1 MHPKMHLME
10 CLHVSS
16 CKADLYSWN
25 YVLLAKAELNTE
37 NIFSHYISQHR
48 CLVSDSHVETL
59 DNRKYLI
66 KIKPTS
72 LRKDFIFYWH
82 LVYDRK
88 NDLNIYAL
96 CEFYIYMEI
105 KLKSLPKAF
114 IYACYFLN
122 AWAYQPLLHAT
133 LLNTPITPPPLT
145 RMDRNALCSSGG
157 MKQSSPWRH
166 THHATHGSSQTS
178 VVSSCF
184 SARFQTDV
192 FAMSTVTKAEMSFHL
207 CGVSCTQEDTC

>member
-1 MHPKMHLME
+1 MIVEKRKRRRQRMRWLDGLMD
-10 CLHVSS
+10 SM
-16 CKADLYSWN
+16 DLSLSKLWEIVKN
-25 YVLLAKAELNTE
+25 REAWCATGHRVQ
-37 NIFSHYISQHR
+37 SQ
-48 CLVSDSHVETL
+48 TG
-59 DNRKYLI
+59 
-66 KIKPTS
+66 
-72 LRKDFIFYWH
+72 
-82 LVYDRK
+82 
-88 NDLNIYAL
+88 
-96 CEFYIYMEI
+96 
-105 KLKSLPKAF
+105 
-114 IYACYFLN
+114 
-122 AWAYQPLLHAT
+122 LHAT